1 MQTGNLKSSFFYNQ
15 TIKYKKIKLKNSFS
29 DPYCMLGIIPGDKVK
44 LFSMSASSSKNNS
57 IDENETQNNRNL
69 TKTESANTTE
79 NHHSHKSSIIKRFS
93 SFRKTDKGKASTVSA
108 QSSNNLIPVGSNQ
121 VVNNNTYLNKL
132 GVIRDNLPAKY
143 IKTTDVKK
151 ATLNPVWM
159 EKFSL

>member
-1 MQTGNLKSSFFYNQ
+1 
-15 TIKYKKIKLKNSFS
+15 
-29 DPYCMLGIIPGDKVK
+29 MLGIIPGDKVK
-44 LFSMSASSSKNNS
+44 LFNLPNSKNS
-57 IDENETQNNRNL
+57 SLEENETQNNRSL
-69 TKTESANTTE
+69 TKTESANNTD

-93 SFRKTDKGKASTVSA
+93 SFRKTDKGKASSVSA
-108 QSSNNLIPVGSNQ
+108 QSSTNLLPANPSQI
-121 VVNNNTYLNKL
+121 VNNNTYLNKL